1 MEYPFNKNNQNL
13 VINGYRFIQYIG
25 SGKYGHVYKMEK
37 EGQYFA
43 IKQII
48 KFPESDIVK
57 KKNVE
62 REKKLPMILDHENL
76 IKYYGYFE
84 KDGSTYLV
92 SDFFEGISLK
102 SLIEKNKGN
111 KQHLSQELIINI
123 LKQILFGLIY
133 LHKHQIIHRDIKPE
147 NILINKYNKIIIIDY
162 GLSVFLSEKYLDLS
176 GGKSMVGDINYVA
189 PEILYCETH
198 KWDFKAD
205 IYCLGYTI
213 FELMNFEK
221 PTIMK
226 NNNKIR
232 INSQI
237 FNNKNIYDNDLIEL
251 VEQMYKYYIKDRPT
265 AEEALNTL
273 NKIEKNINHI
283 KNNNNK
289 EENIEQIKLATE
301 CVLQC
306 LIPMD
311 NILKNLGEKIKK
323 IKNEIDMKINC
334 KNYKVNFN
342 IIDNTFIKKL
352 YDTLIIFSKYLKGE
366 FNDKKTIDDCITDF
380 IITMNNRQNNK
391 LECSLPLKIFYNIL
405 YIMNREFC
413 SSLKEYSEFLVE
425 PQFKGILKDVNQES
439 IRMKVNEFKE
449 KFGSPL
455 VKYFSY
461 LLLLVTKC
469 SKCDNVSQIYQP
481 EMNFYLSLNNTQN
494 NNILSDL
501 IYDIFEPKKTNETF
515 NCFEHKGEIV
525 EQSFIISNLPH
536 YLFFEIINQNEDI
549 NIPRILN
556 MDDFTVSS
564 EKQKSY
570 ELFAIIYKG
579 QETYTVKVNNNSN
592 NLSFVYQKIPNFY
605 PSLVVYTIK
614 N

>member
-1 MEYPFNKNNQNL
+1 
-13 VINGYRFIQYIG
+13 
-25 SGKYGHVYKMEK
+25 
-37 EGQYFA
+37 
-43 IKQII
+43 
-48 KFPESDIVK
+48 
-57 KKNVE
+57 
-62 REKKLPMILDHENL
+62 
-76 IKYYGYFE
+76 
-84 KDGSTYLV
+84 
-92 SDFFEGISLK
+92 
-102 SLIEKNKGN
+102 
-111 KQHLSQELIINI
+111 
-123 LKQILFGLIY
+123 
-133 LHKHQIIHRDIKPE
+133 
-147 NILINKYNKIIIIDY
+147 
-162 GLSVFLSEKYLDLS
+162 
-176 GGKSMVGDINYVA
+176 
-189 PEILYCETH
+189 
-198 KWDFKAD
+198 
-205 IYCLGYTI
+205 
-213 FELMNFEK
+213 
-221 PTIMK
+221 
-226 NNNKIR
+226 
-232 INSQI
+232 
-237 FNNKNIYDNDLIEL
+237 
-251 VEQMYKYYIKDRPT
+251 
-265 AEEALNTL
+265 
-273 NKIEKNINHI
+273 
-283 KNNNNK
+283 
-289 EENIEQIKLATE
+289 
-301 CVLQC
+301 
-306 LIPMD
+306 
-311 NILKNLGEKIKK
+311 
-323 IKNEIDMKINC
+323 
-334 KNYKVNFN
+334 
-342 IIDNTFIKKL
+342 
-352 YDTLIIFSKYLKGE
+352 
-366 FNDKKTIDDCITDF
+366 
-380 IITMNNRQNNK
+380 
-391 LECSLPLKIFYNIL
+391 
-405 YIMNREFC
+405 MNREFC

-592 NLSFVYQKIPNFY
+592 DSSFVYQKIHNFY

>member
-1 MEYPFNKNNQNL
+1 
-13 VINGYRFIQYIG
+13 
-25 SGKYGHVYKMEK
+25 
-37 EGQYFA
+37 
-43 IKQII
+43 
-48 KFPESDIVK
+48 
-57 KKNVE
+57 
-62 REKKLPMILDHENL
+62 
-76 IKYYGYFE
+76 
-84 KDGSTYLV
+84 
-92 SDFFEGISLK
+92 
-102 SLIEKNKGN
+102 
-111 KQHLSQELIINI
+111 
-123 LKQILFGLIY
+123 
-133 LHKHQIIHRDIKPE
+133 
-147 NILINKYNKIIIIDY
+147 
-162 GLSVFLSEKYLDLS
+162 
-176 GGKSMVGDINYVA
+176 
-189 PEILYCETH
+189 
-198 KWDFKAD
+198 
-205 IYCLGYTI
+205 
-213 FELMNFEK
+213 
-221 PTIMK
+221 
-226 NNNKIR
+226 
-232 INSQI
+232 
-237 FNNKNIYDNDLIEL
+237 
-251 VEQMYKYYIKDRPT
+251 
-265 AEEALNTL
+265 
-273 NKIEKNINHI
+273 
-283 KNNNNK
+283 
-289 EENIEQIKLATE
+289 
-301 CVLQC
+301 
-306 LIPMD
+306 
-311 NILKNLGEKIKK
+311 
-323 IKNEIDMKINC
+323 MKISC

-352 YDTLIIFSKYLKGE
+352 YDTLVIFSKYLKGE

-592 NLSFVYQKIPNFY
+592 NSSFVYQKIPNFY